1 MTHPF
6 FSELNETLICEHKT
20 NSWNTDDTTPYH
32 CHDGYEILV
41 FIGGHASFFV
51 ENDGKILELGDIVCC
66 PPGAF
71 HRAMPLQDK
80 AYDRFLIAIPHE
92 QLEKL
97 NTVNT
102 NLASCFFRGR
112 ASLPLLHPSQNTFQK
127 ILSCCRELEQ
137 CLAEHIYGWDVL
149 CTALLS
155 QILVM
160 LNQEKAVLSAPS
172 FSNPIPPLVSE
183 IYDYIDKNF
192 TDTLSVSQLAVH
204 FHHNADY
211 LTRVFQRFSGY
222 TIKQFIL
229 LKRISYAKELLQK
242 GHLPNDVCF
251 LCGFQNYSNF
261 SRCFHNHLG
270 LSPRKYQQSL
280 SERTL

>member
-51 ENDGKILELGDIVCC
+51 ENDGKILEPGDIVCC

-102 NLASCFFRGR
+102 NLASCFFVGVPRFLCSIR
-112 ASLPLLHPSQNTFQK
+112 HRIRSKKYYPAVENWNNAWQNTSMAGMF
-127 ILSCCRELEQ
+127 C
-137 CLAEHIYGWDVL
+137 V
-149 CTALLS
+149 
-155 QILVM
+155 
-160 LNQEKAVLSAPS
+160 
-172 FSNPIPPLVSE
+172 
-183 IYDYIDKNF
+183 
-192 TDTLSVSQLAVH
+192 
-204 FHHNADY
+204 
-211 LTRVFQRFSGY
+211 QRF
-222 TIKQFIL
+222 
-229 LKRISYAKELLQK
+229 
-242 GHLPNDVCF
+242 
-251 LCGFQNYSNF
+251 
-261 SRCFHNHLG
+261 
-270 LSPRKYQQSL
+270 
-280 SERTL
+280 

>member
-1 MTHPF
+1 MAHPF

-32 CHDGYEILV
+32 CHDGYEILI

-51 ENDGKILELGDIVCC
+51 ENDGKILEPGDIVCC

-92 QLEKL
+92 QLENL

-102 NLASCFFRGR
+102 NLASCFSREDTP
-112 ASLPLLHPSQNTFQK
+112 LPLLHPAQDTFQK
-127 ILSCCRELEQ
+127 LLSSCQELEQ
-137 CLAEHIYGWDVL
+137 CLAERAYGWDVL

-160 LNQEKAVLSAPS
+160 LNQEK
-172 FSNPIPPLVSE
+172 
-183 IYDYIDKNF
+183 
-192 TDTLSVSQLAVH
+192 
-204 FHHNADY
+204 
-211 LTRVFQRFSGY
+211 
-222 TIKQFIL
+222 
-229 LKRISYAKELLQK
+229 
-242 GHLPNDVCF
+242 
-251 LCGFQNYSNF
+251 
-261 SRCFHNHLG
+261 
-270 LSPRKYQQSL
+270 QS
-280 SERTL
+280 

>member
-51 ENDGKILELGDIVCC
+51 ENDGKILEPGDIVCC

-97 NTVNT
+97 NT
-102 NLASCFFRGR
+102 SI
-112 ASLPLLHPSQNTFQK
+112 LPP
-127 ILSCCRELEQ
+127 C
-137 CLAEHIYGWDVL
+137 
-149 CTALLS
+149 
-155 QILVM
+155 
-160 LNQEKAVLSAPS
+160 
-172 FSNPIPPLVSE
+172 FSNRS
-183 IYDYIDKNF
+183 
-192 TDTLSVSQLAVH
+192 TL
-204 FHHNADY
+204 
-211 LTRVFQRFSGY
+211 
-222 TIKQFIL
+222 
-229 LKRISYAKELLQK
+229 
-242 GHLPNDVCF
+242 C
-251 LCGFQNYSNF
+251 
-261 SRCFHNHLG
+261 SR
-270 LSPRKYQQSL
+270 
-280 SERTL
+280 